1 MRVAEVKFQ
10 TNLGA
15 LATDPTLESSI
26 LQTVARICRRCHKAL
41 FWLLSA
47 DSQMSNRVLVDGLGG
62 KKPGSLASR
71 ERSDSELG
79 HWRNKLTG
87 QRPPTR
93 AGLGARQPSVGV
105 IHTKFPRPAPS
116 SSREKAHSSDPAST
130 SAPNGTPS
138 PLLPAPRSSSR
149 PNLTDTPPFLLHP
162 SPWHQPPTMSS
173 ALPLEIA
180 TDLFNTIDF
189 SKKSLLSTSDPS
201 LGGGT

>member
-1 MRVAEVKFQ
+1 MKFQ

-138 PLLPAPRSSSR
+138 PLLPDTALLFSSQPHRHSPFSPTSQPLASTAHHVLGLAPRDR
-149 PNLTDTPPFLLHP
+149 D
-162 SPWHQPPTMSS
+162 
-173 ALPLEIA
+173 
-180 TDLFNTIDF
+180 
-189 SKKSLLSTSDPS
+189 
-201 LGGGT
+201 